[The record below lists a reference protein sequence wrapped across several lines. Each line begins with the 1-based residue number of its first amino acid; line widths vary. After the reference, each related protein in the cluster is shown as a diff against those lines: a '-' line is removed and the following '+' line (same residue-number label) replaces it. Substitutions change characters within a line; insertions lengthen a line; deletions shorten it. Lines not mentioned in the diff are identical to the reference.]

1 MAMQGGGNNLP
12 MSEINV
18 TPLVDVMLVLL
29 IIFMLTAHQMEQGV
43 KVELPQVTVASL
55 PAKTDQLVLSITKD
69 QKIYIGEVETPLA
82 KVKATL
88 EQAFIGRSSKDV
100 YLRADKDVPYGFVV
114 MVMAAARRADVS
126 GMGLV
131 TEPERIK
138 SP

>member
-1 MAMQGGGNNLP
+1 MAMQSGDNKLP

-43 KVELPQVTVASL
+43 KVDLPEVTVSAL
-55 PAKTDQLVLSITKD
+55 PTKTDELVITITKD
-69 QKIYIGEVETPLA
+69 QKIFLDKIDTPLN
-82 KVKATL
+82 KAEATIKEIL
-88 EQAFIGRSSKDV
+88 TGKTSKQI
-100 YLRADKDVPYGFVV
+100 YLRADKDVPYGYVV
-114 MVMAAARRADVS
+114 QVMAAARKADIA